1 MTHTKKD
8 LIKRIVANRMAKLV
22 VSTPGIDYQKV
33 LDNLYKEFGN
43 KDIEDIVLYYNTVY
57 GTDAE
62 KVTVDKV
69 SDLIYFGCI
78 GCYNRYVH

>member
-22 VSTPGIDYQKV
+22 ESTPGIDYQKV

-69 SDLIYFGCI
+69 SALI
-78 GCYNRYVH
+78 

>member
-1 MTHTKKD
+1 
-8 LIKRIVANRMAKLV
+8 MAKLV
-22 VSTPGIDYQKV
+22 ESTPGIDYQKV

-57 GTDAE
+57 CRGDE

-69 SDLIYFGCI
+69 SDLI
-78 GCYNRYVH
+78 

>member
-1 MTHTKKD
+1 MTTTKKD

-22 VSTPGIDYQKV
+22 ESTPGIDYQKV
-33 LDNLYKEFGN
+33 LDNLYEEFGN

-57 GTDAE
+57 STEKD

-69 SDLIYFGCI
+69 SDLI
-78 GCYNRYVH
+78 

>member
-1 MTHTKKD
+1 
-8 LIKRIVANRMAKLV
+8 MAKLV
-22 VSTPGIDYQKV
+22 ESTPGIDYQKV

-69 SDLIYFGCI
+69 SDLI
-78 GCYNRYVH
+78 

>member
-22 VSTPGIDYQKV
+22 ESTPGIDYQKV
-33 LDNLYKEFGN
+33 LDNLYIEFGN

-69 SDLIYFGCI
+69 SDLI
-78 GCYNRYVH
+78 

>member
-22 VSTPGIDYQKV
+22 ESTPGIDYQKV
-33 LDNLYKEFGN
+33 LDNLYEEFGN

-57 GTDAE
+57 STEKD

-69 SDLIYFGCI
+69 SDLI
-78 GCYNRYVH
+78 

>member
-22 VSTPGIDYQKV
+22 ESTPGIDYQKV

-69 SDLIYFGCI
+69 SDLI
-78 GCYNRYVH
+78 

>member
-22 VSTPGIDYQKV
+22 ESTPGIDYQKV

-69 SDLIYFGCI
+69 ADLI
-78 GCYNRYVH
+78 

>member
-8 LIKRIVANRMAKLV
+8 LIKRIVAKRMAKLV
-22 VSTPGIDYQKV
+22 ESTPGIDYQKV

-69 SDLIYFGCI
+69 SDLI
-78 GCYNRYVH
+78 

>member
-8 LIKRIVANRMAKLV
+8 LVKKLVATRMAKLV
-22 VSTPGIDYQKV
+22 ESTPGIDYQKV

-69 SDLIYFGCI
+69 SDLI
-78 GCYNRYVH
+78 

>member
-8 LIKRIVANRMAKLV
+8 LIKKLVANRMAKLV
-22 VSTPGIDYQKV
+22 ESTPGIDYQKV

-69 SDLIYFGCI
+69 SDLI
-78 GCYNRYVH
+78 

>member
-8 LIKRIVANRMAKLV
+8 WVKKLVATRMAKLV
-22 VSTPGIDYQKV
+22 ESTPGIDYQKV

-69 SDLIYFGCI
+69 SDLI
-78 GCYNRYVH
+78 